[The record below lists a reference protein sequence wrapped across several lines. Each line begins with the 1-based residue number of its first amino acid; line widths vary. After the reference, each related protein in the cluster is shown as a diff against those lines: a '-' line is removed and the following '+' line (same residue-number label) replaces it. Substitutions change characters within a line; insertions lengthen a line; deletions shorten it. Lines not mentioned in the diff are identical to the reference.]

1 MVKVQRFKGFL
12 AAQEHAAKVISPPYD
27 VLNTEEALI
36 MAEGNERSFLHVN
49 KPEIDLPVG
58 TNPYDDSVYA
68 KGKENLDKFVANGW
82 LKEDEEA
89 QMYVYT
95 LHMGD
100 HIQHGL
106 MCLSSVDDYEN
117 NLIKKHEKTVEK
129 KELDRTK
136 LTNIQSANIGP
147 VFLTYMG
154 GEAIT
159 ERINKIANE
168 TEPYSTVT
176 TDDGIKHVLN
186 RVS

>member
-1 MVKVQRFKGFL
+1 
-12 AAQEHAAKVISPPYD
+12 
-27 VLNTEEALI
+27 
-36 MAEGNERSFLHVN
+36 
-49 KPEIDLPVG
+49 
-58 TNPYDDSVYA
+58 
-68 KGKENLDKFVANGW
+68 
-82 LKEDEEA
+82 
-89 QMYVYT
+89 
-95 LHMGD
+95 
-100 HIQHGL
+100 

-117 NLIKKHEKTVEK
+117 NLIKKHEKTIEK

-136 LTNIQSANIGP
+136 LTDIQSASIEP